1 MLLKLR
7 VPVDRIQ
14 SSHATRSFERICVE
28 YFIYHSTIITLF
40 DPDMSPATSVQHL
53 QEKFQRCLSSSKSPQ
68 PVVVQSPVLGSI
80 PELFTTI
87 IQLTEKAGRPRSS
100 VPDLS
105 SSVHSQYADMV
116 KWQRRLDEDAGGKA
130 VMRGGKLY
138 EIATR
143 LLFLFAHIP
152 ADGPQQNEYASE
164 VTDAVSEG
172 LQQLLVQPL
181 GRVFGKY
188 WLWPLAILGSVTT
201 RTRDINLIRDKMD
214 AIAQR
219 SNCNGIKIVR
229 YILESN
235 WANNSNSGVM
245 PYSLAGLATLLD
257 GDTMK
262 STSSLLLS
270 YRDHMR

>member
-1 MLLKLR
+1 M
-7 VPVDRIQ
+7 
-14 SSHATRSFERICVE
+14 E

-40 DPDMSPATSVQHL
+40 DPDISPATSVQQL
-53 QEKFQRCLSSSKSPQ
+53 QEKFQQCLNASKSPE
-68 PVVVQSPVLGSI
+68 PVVVQSPVLGSV

-87 IQLTEKAGRPRSS
+87 IQLTERARRSSSS
-100 VPDLS
+100 VPDS
-105 SSVHSQYADMV
+105 SSSIRSEYTGMV
-116 KWQRRLDEDAGGKA
+116 KWQRQLDEDAGRNA

-143 LLFLFAHIP
+143 LLFLFIHIS
-152 ADGPQQNEYASE
+152 ADEFQKSEFISE

-172 LQQLLVQPL
+172 LQQLLIQPL

-201 RTRDINLIRDKMD
+201 RIRDINLIRDKMD

-219 SNCNGIKIVR
+219 SNCNGIKIIR

-235 WANNSNSGVM
+235 WANNSNSGAM
-245 PYSLAGLATLLD
+245 PYSLAGLAILLD

-262 STSSLLLS
+262 STSALLLS
-270 YRDHMR
+270 YRDHTR